1 MIVVGVLAAA
11 VLTIPGVL
19 PAVAVVLLIQLQ
31 ILLDCSDGELARW
44 REQYSPAGIYLDRF
58 GHYLT
63 ETLLPIGLGIRA
75 DGGWD
80 SIGGYTT
87 LGLLAAVLALLV
99 RTESALVA
107 VARLEAGKPAADDT
121 AAVAAPRASGLAR
134 LRRALG
140 FFPFFRAFVAIEASL
155 LALGARRSIDAFV
168 RGDAR
173 HARARHRARP
183 DRGDHRGR
191 APGRDPRVEP
201 PAVTFGC
208 VLLTMGRRPEDL
220 RRALDSLLAQRG
232 VELDIVVVGN
242 DVGADGAARRA
253 CAASAR
259 PRTSASRPGAT
270 SASRTTSGEL
280 LFFLDDDAS
289 LAVARRARGG
299 RAALRGGPGARA
311 AAAARRPARRRRL
324 RARLGAAAA
333 RRGPLALERHH
344 RGVGGRGGDA
354 ARGLRRGRR
363 LAGRTSASCTRG
375 STSGGG

>member
-11 VLTIPGVL
+11 VLSVPGVWT
-19 PAVAVVLLIQLQ
+19 AIAVVLLIQLQ

-140 FFPFFRAFVAIEASL
+140 LFPFFRAFVAIEASL
-155 LALGARRSIDAFV
+155 LALAAAIVDALAD
-168 RGDAR
+168 GN
-173 HARARHRARP
+173 
-183 DRGDHRGR
+183 
-191 APGRDPRVEP
+191 
-201 PAVTFGC
+201 PAT
-208 VLLTMGRRPEDL
+208 
-220 RRALDSLLAQRG
+220 RALVVVLVPVAAITAAGHLLAI
-232 VELDIVVVGN
+232 L
-242 DVGADGAARRA
+242 
-253 CAASAR
+253 AS
-259 PRTSASRPGAT
+259 S
-270 SASRTTSGEL
+270 
-280 LFFLDDDAS
+280 
-289 LAVARRARGG
+289 
-299 RAALRGGPGARA
+299 
-311 AAAARRPARRRRL
+311 RL
-324 RARLGAAAA
+324 R
-333 RRGPLALERHH
+333 
-344 RGVGGRGGDA
+344 
-354 ARGLRRGRR
+354 
-363 LAGRTSASCTRG
+363 
-375 STSGGG
+375 

>member
-11 VLTIPGVL
+11 VLSFPGVL

-44 REQYSPAGIYLDRF
+44 REQYSAAGVYLDRF

-87 LGLLAAVLALLV
+87 LGLVAAVLALLV

-155 LALGARRSIDAFV
+155 LALAAAIIDALV
-168 RGDAR
+168 G
-173 HARARHRARP
+173 
-183 DRGDHRGR
+183 GN
-191 APGRDPRVEP
+191 
-201 PAVTFGC
+201 PAT
-208 VLLTMGRRPEDL
+208 
-220 RRALDSLLAQRG
+220 RALVIALVPIAAITAVGHLVAILA
-232 VELDIVVVGN
+232 
-242 DVGADGAARRA
+242 
-253 CAASAR
+253 S
-259 PRTSASRPGAT
+259 S
-270 SASRTTSGEL
+270 
-280 LFFLDDDAS
+280 
-289 LAVARRARGG
+289 
-299 RAALRGGPGARA
+299 
-311 AAAARRPARRRRL
+311 RL
-324 RARLGAAAA
+324 R
-333 RRGPLALERHH
+333 
-344 RGVGGRGGDA
+344 
-354 ARGLRRGRR
+354 
-363 LAGRTSASCTRG
+363 
-375 STSGGG
+375 